1 MKKNNLFLAILLSFY
16 VLIGTS
22 CGGTSTSQSS
32 ETDSLTNQNVEIED
46 DIKKIAF
53 EIVADSGT
61 IELVKGEEGSP
72 SASFKEEILVVTE
85 VPSQTNLDTIQ
96 AILQRKQNYTGDAKQ
111 ALAEK
116 KKNYLKGYLEF
127 NSEDI
132 GMATGWE
139 KNTTLEVIYNDNY
152 FTTIA
157 FYLDEYGGG
166 AHGNFV
172 RTYLI
177 LDLKNGK
184 QISLSDVFDE
194 KGLASLKD
202 KLQDKALKFA
212 KEQGASSLED
222 YGFFDPQIELTKNFT
237 VTEKGL
243 EFVYQQG
250 EVAPHAM
257 YPPSFL
263 FEWNEIK
270 DIMKADASVRSL
282 IK

>member
-1 MKKNNLFLAILLSFY
+1 
-16 VLIGTS
+16 
-22 CGGTSTSQSS
+22 
-32 ETDSLTNQNVEIED
+32 
-46 DIKKIAF
+46 
-53 EIVADSGT
+53 
-61 IELVKGEEGSP
+61 
-72 SASFKEEILVVTE
+72 
-85 VPSQTNLDTIQ
+85 
-96 AILQRKQNYTGDAKQ
+96 
-111 ALAEK
+111 
-116 KKNYLKGYLEF
+116 
-127 NSEDI
+127 
-132 GMATGWE
+132 MATGWE